1 MKADGMTKT
10 ERRELIAEHLARG
23 VVRCQEQQEAS
34 SENSEERERT
44 NLASQSERS
53 PNVARGLEGEAGSET
68 SRQGGGTP
76 SRL

>member
-23 VVRCQEQQEAS
+23 VVRCQEQRETS
-34 SENSEERERT
+34 SENSAERERT

-53 PNVARGLEGEAGSET
+53 PNVARSLDVEAANQT
-68 SRQGGGTP
+68 SRQGAGTP